1 MNVEPLQRSKTSVE
15 PGAAKSAEEIRQKR
29 AEKTINN
36 WLSLQKIVKEL
47 ESLEE
52 MMDEQHEDHIEKLE
66 EKVME
71 LFRLKIESRKIFND
85 IKFLKLKAEG
95 NSSAKRPPDYY
106 IEEKNDTI
114 LVGAKESITKF
125 LFIIRENFDY
135 IPKIASFLDENT
147 NKREKLESLA
157 ELFCNQFYDN
167 VLIPNPEQEELL
179 ICIYKL
185 LEFEINKMYT
195 ANSEQFLN
203 DSNFVGIFMTVF
215 SKQHEL
221 NVFVANL
228 LNKLIYAV
236 ENKTEGCFD
245 LSLYA
250 IQRFFKRD
258 ERKKREEEKELD
270 KDKKDKKE
278 DEKKVNPDKEN
289 GEKKKIKD
297 KKKTE
302 EIKKIFKIIQKTKI
316 HFKQNLELEANI
328 EEENKKDLNVKINNN
343 KSINIIEN
351 EQEDEIENEQENEI
365 IEIKLE
371 DEKDKKN
378 KKEIEI
384 IEEELTFNKLMKK
397 VKNEKNS
404 DLKALYINI
413 LNQITD
419 DPYTFCNEKLED
431 ILYDNIYSKYF
442 NELLQTY
449 RSNLSFIQDQIE
461 ELIQDLIDR
470 LTAIPYTVR
479 CVCKIIDILISKKFP
494 KLPKYLRH
502 TFIGKFLFNKC
513 IFPVLSL
520 ENKVNLKKI
529 IFSTA
534 QRRLLLDI
542 INILST
548 ANKCQLFSHYNDV
561 EKIPLNNYLL
571 ELIPIL
577 NKFYDK
583 LVDLR
588 LPRQLNEY
596 ISHAFENV
604 ENNTFRFGVKNIIQK
619 NKKKPPITY
628 DYFSENPD
636 EILRLQTICFNVTDA
651 ITLKDII
658 YENEIQF
665 KDLPKFS
672 SIKKAIEE
680 IDHNEPNIDQAK
692 KKYEKKDG
700 KSFFLIYKFD
710 KVPDTYEFLS
720 RKKSRKEKP
729 LIWRIKDCIKTI
741 LKGLNLLDIK
751 DYSYLSM
758 ATNNE
763 KFFQAINHTLKD
775 LAEDDEIPLSW
786 YSKFIMN
793 NKSKLEDQSYFE
805 DDLKKL
811 YDEILKEES
820 QTLNDRKALS
830 SVINAR
836 EGMNIQFAKKA
847 VEKMKYDKKCLEQT
861 KQFQKIETFI
871 AKDQTQVCIK
881 VNEKIDKKAGDKKE
895 DKSKEVLGNLKNLVI
910 KKEKESTQYVEIIDA
925 NNCEHRSENFM
936 AKIEGKRETDIK
948 THAKKVNQFISKF
961 NSRNSPVKKLRLLLQ
976 YIDEDIDL
984 GEPKHELYKAFEDYR
999 NLLKESIKKNDQE
1012 LLETKQTIS
1021 SLTPVDY
1028 STNQPEQDPREI
1040 ELNEILNRIEDY
1052 IMFKIYKYVFPINR
1066 SEHLKKL
1073 DYDFYE
1079 KTVIYEWIPPK
1090 NHGVKA
1096 PIQQDEIENGINT
1109 ILKLE
1114 EKAQTITEKL
1124 SCIKDV
1130 FDNIN
1135 KAILFNTGKKEDLSS
1150 DDQLPLL
1157 IYIVIQAH
1165 PKQFITNIH
1174 YMKCFFNSQRAD
1186 NVFLQN
1192 MVSVRNT
1199 LDILNPK
1206 DLNIDENEFKA
1217 NVEKARKN
1225 LKNKNI

>member
-1 MNVEPLQRSKTSVE
+1 MNVEPLQRSKSSVE

-167 VLIPNPEQEELL
+167 VLISNPEQEELL

-270 KDKKDKKE
+270 KDRKDKKE

-365 IEIKLE
+365 IEIKIE
-371 DEKDKKN
+371 DEKE
-378 KKEIEI
+378 KKEVEKK
-384 IEEELTFNKLMKK
+384 EEELTFNKLMKK

-431 ILYDNIYSKYF
+431 ILYNNIYSKYF

-596 ISHAFENV
+596 ISHAFENI

-910 KKEKESTQYVEIIDA
+910 KKEKESTQYVEILDA

>member
-135 IPKIASFLDENT
+135 IPKIASFLDANT

-167 VLIPNPEQEELL
+167 VLISNPEQEELL

-365 IEIKLE
+365 IEIKIE
-371 DEKDKKN
+371 DEKE
-378 KKEIEI
+378 KKEIEKK
-384 IEEELTFNKLMKK
+384 EEELTFNKLMKK

-431 ILYDNIYSKYF
+431 ILYNNIYSKYF

-910 KKEKESTQYVEIIDA
+910 KKEKESTQYVEILDA

>member
-1 MNVEPLQRSKTSVE
+1 MNVEPLQRSKSSVE

-167 VLIPNPEQEELL
+167 VLISNPEQEELL

-365 IEIKLE
+365 IEIKIE
-371 DEKDKKN
+371 DEKE
-378 KKEIEI
+378 KKEVEKK
-384 IEEELTFNKLMKK
+384 EEELTFNKLMKK

-431 ILYDNIYSKYF
+431 ILYNNIYSKYF

-548 ANKCQLFSHYNDV
+548 ANKCQLFSHYNDI

-910 KKEKESTQYVEIIDA
+910 KKEKESTQYVEILDA